1 MKVIIQNARLAF
13 PSLFTADEKFGN
25 YGGQFLVE
33 PDSKAVAKMEAAIE
47 QVAKEKWGAKA
58 EATLKGIRAKNNI
71 CMYSGD
77 LKADYDGFEG
87 MVAIS
92 AGNPKRP
99 TVVDRAKNPTT
110 ESDGLVYAGCYVNV
124 ILDVWAQDNEWGKRI
139 NAKLL
144 GVQFFKDGD
153 SFGSGATVSEDDFDD
168 LSAEDED
175 DASDFT

>member
-1 MKVIIQNARLAF
+1 
-13 PSLFTADEKFGN
+13 
-25 YGGQFLVE
+25 
-33 PDSKAVAKMEAAIE
+33 
-47 QVAKEKWGAKA
+47 
-58 EATLKGIRAKNNI
+58 
-71 CMYSGD
+71 
-77 LKADYDGFEG
+77 

-110 ESDGLVYAGCYVNV
+110 ESDGIVYAGCYVNV